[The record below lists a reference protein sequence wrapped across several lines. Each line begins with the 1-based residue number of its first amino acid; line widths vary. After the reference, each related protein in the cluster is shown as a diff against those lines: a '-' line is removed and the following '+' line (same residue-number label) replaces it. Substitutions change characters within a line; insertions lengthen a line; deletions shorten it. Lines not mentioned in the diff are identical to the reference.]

1 MLRHTIYTMQEAKAK
16 PCQSIPDYLRDNE
29 IDFNNVRQALR
40 WQPVFL
46 LSSSKRKLAQ
56 GSDPDWNRIA
66 IMEDNPDII
75 ELKYCQTES
84 GKAMFTKITKEATP
98 LYGSG

>member
-46 LSSSKRKLAQ
+46 LSSSKRKGPFVYSGAEKKE
-56 GSDPDWNRIA
+56 RIYFY
-66 IMEDNPDII
+66 ENFSRKFGTTNKV
-75 ELKYCQTES
+75 ENQK
-84 GKAMFTKITKEATP
+84 
-98 LYGSG
+98 